1 MFIREYREFICIEI
15 KYQAS
20 PISNFLAHY
29 AKMEILFERCFLISL
44 LIADWF
50 FIEEKT
56 GKQLMQLKCN
66 HYNAVVMLVLH
77 HTRTC
82 VPDAGIKDRDK

>member
-1 MFIREYREFICIEI
+1 M
-15 KYQAS
+15 
-20 PISNFLAHY
+20 
-29 AKMEILFERCFLISL
+29 SL

-82 VPDAGIKDRDK
+82 VPEAGIKDRDK